1 MGEQRGGE
9 VDFPALR
16 LHLDDAADDEV
27 ADFRGVARAEGADG
41 EEFVGFEEGAG
52 DGGEDLGGG
61 GVRVGSV
68 AAWGGLAGSLKSDK
82 VCQRGKRERMEG
94 SMAYR
99 IHCGSSVTVSPGVT
113 MDLVESFG
121 RFEGGG
127 MSVSPSESRE
137 EESEGS
143 L

>member
-1 MGEQRGGE
+1 MREQWGGE

-16 LHLDDAADDEV
+16 LDFDDAADDEV
-27 ADFRGVARAEGADG
+27 ADFGRVARAEGADG

-52 DGGEDLGGG
+52 DGGEDLRRC

-68 AAWGGLAGSLKSDK
+68 ASVMRTRIRLGCPNGGILG
-82 VCQRGKRERMEG
+82 RG
-94 SMAYR
+94 YR

-113 MDLVESFG
+113 MDLVESLG
-121 RFEGGG
+121 RLEGGG

-143 L
+143 LW